1 MDIIILDVILVM
13 NVKIEMIVK
22 IFYIMWIFCDL
33 IWLYLWGGCFEVVKF
48 VLFVLIVLFVVI
60 NNLLVFCEILMVV
73 GFLIM
78 FFFILL
84 VWLEVL
90 GIIKLN
96 VFNMV
101 VKIVIK
107 DWCEF
112 IFIFFIWILLREVY

>member
-60 NNLLVFCEILMVV
+60 NNLLVFCEILMVE

-90 GIIKLN
+90 GIIKIN